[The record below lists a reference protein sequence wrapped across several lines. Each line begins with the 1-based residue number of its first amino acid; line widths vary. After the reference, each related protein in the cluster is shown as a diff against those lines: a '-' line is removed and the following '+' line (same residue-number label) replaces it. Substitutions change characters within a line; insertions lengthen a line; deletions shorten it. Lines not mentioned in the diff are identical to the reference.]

1 MLIELA
7 DVTVIVVGFATL
19 PAAVLNAMAPAFM
32 VYAAVATVECD
43 GVPATVVST
52 HPCAF
57 NVVETVNA
65 GIAVVATIVPA
76 VHEAPSLAH
85 AGAVDPSVV

>member
-1 MLIELA
+1 MIELA

-19 PAAVLNAMAPAFM
+19 PAAVLNAMAPALST
-32 VYAAVATVECD
+32 YAAVATAECD
-43 GVPATVVST
+43 GVPAPPVLT

>member
-1 MLIELA
+1 M
-7 DVTVIVVGFATL
+7 VVAAAAA
-19 PAAVLNAMAPAFM
+19 AAVVVVAVAMT
-32 VYAAVATVECD
+32 YAAVATVECD

-76 VHEAPSLAH
+76 VHDAPSLAH